1 MMISELKGDFGQ
13 KIFILRVDQD
23 EAESLGFDADTV
35 NALDDENI
43 ILEILIDSSKKSAVF
58 TLRPLTNP
66 QDYIYEELD
75 YNLLIED
82 LKNEFGVDIEAI
94 TPGDTV

>member
-1 MMISELKGDFGQ
+1 MMISEFKGDFGQ

-35 NALDDENI
+35 NALDDEN

-82 LKNEFGVDIEAI
+82 LKNELGVDIEAVA
-94 TPGDTV
+94 PGDTV